1 VFRKDAYLKERWLCG
16 DSKLWRMRKAGEL
29 NSIQLRAR
37 GPWITSDE
45 EIQRIES
52 QPRRKSELTGIAKKL
67 AEAAA

>member
-1 VFRKDAYLKERWLCG
+1 
-16 DSKLWRMRKAGEL
+16 MRRAGEL
-29 NSIQLRAR
+29 NSVQLRAR